1 METIAQKELRSQE
14 ELVKTIQRDAEEYTG
29 NVSIPKSSGK
39 RSVEGLDKA
48 LESL

>member
-14 ELVKTIQRDAEEYTG
+14 ELVKPIQRDAEEYME

-39 RSVEGLDKA
+39 RSVEGLEKVS
-48 LESL
+48 ESL